1 MLAHRLV
8 TSTLLLTALTARL
21 AAQDLAPDV
30 VQRIGAASKIR
41 VTLLGGVQR
50 TMHRPA
56 VDSGGLEYPGSLV
69 IHGGPLHAD
78 PDPDPMVPMTQVT
91 RIQVPSGSH
100 AGRGATIGGAVGL
113 GLSIL
118 AIAITSSDPW
128 LTPTAGEAVGAMVSW
143 TAIGAGVG
151 AVIGCT
157 SPRWTTV
164 YASP

>member
-8 TSTLLLTALTARL
+8 TSTLLLTALSARL
-21 AAQDLAPDV
+21 SAQDLAPDV

-50 TMHRPA
+50 TMHSPA
-56 VDSGGLEYPGSLV
+56 VDSGGLEHAGSLV
-69 IHGGPLHAD
+69 IHGGPL
-78 PDPDPMVPMTQVT
+78 PTEPDPMVPMTQVT

-118 AIAITSSDPW
+118 AIAIASSDPW
-128 LTPTAGEAVGAMVSW
+128 LTPTAGDAVGAMVVC
-143 TAIGAGVG
+143 TAIGAGMG
-151 AVIGCT
+151 AAIGSL